1 MLKIVSGAKR
11 VGRVVALG
19 RAGCLGL
26 GAVVL
31 LAPAPVSAAGLL
43 EFLFGGFS
51 DRRPAFEYSPPPLE
65 MRVSPRHARPAG
77 PAADRKVVRQI
88 PIDPVK
94 NPQWYLDDPTMRRGD
109 IVVLKGRVLVYEG
122 THHAP
127 EDFTILNKSRLVSA
141 REKERI
147 SRMARKGPFDD
158 SPVVPIGTTSANAP
172 TGDTTPREATL
183 RPTN

>member
-1 MLKIVSGAKR
+1 MAFC
-11 VGRVVALG
+11 
-19 RAGCLGL
+19 RAAGLGL
-26 GAVVL
+26 GAAL
-31 LAPAPVSAAGLL
+31 LLVPAPAKAAGLL

-65 MRVSPRHARPAG
+65 MRVNPRRRALPAG
-77 PAADRKVVRQI
+77 PAVDRKVTRQT

-122 THHAP
+122 SHHAP
-127 EDFTILNKSRLVSA
+127 EDFTILNRSRLVSS

-158 SPVVPIGTTSANAP
+158 SSPVVTTSAADP
-172 TGDTTPREATL
+172 PPDTTPREAAL
-183 RPTN
+183 RPPR